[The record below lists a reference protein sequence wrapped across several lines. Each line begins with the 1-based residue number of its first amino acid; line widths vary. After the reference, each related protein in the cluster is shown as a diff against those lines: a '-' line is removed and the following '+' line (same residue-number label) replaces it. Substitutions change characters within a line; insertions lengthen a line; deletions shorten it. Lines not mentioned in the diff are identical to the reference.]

1 MTVRRNVKK
10 SAFRRPSRRLAH
22 QTLEKRQLLAADLG
36 EAAPRLVAVA
46 ANSGEN
52 FELDDNN
59 VLSVA
64 PSELTFRF
72 DGGQEL
78 DSSTLSAIRFIP
90 SGGDGS
96 FDAEDTPITPGYVGF
111 ADDGGSRIVV
121 ARFAETLPDDIYK
134 IEIAGFD
141 DTNAGIVGLR
151 NTDGVLFQPNDPL
164 DTLRPMEEIRFEVEV
179 GPRVTAVVPQ
189 PIEGVGASRVQHRD
203 QIHVYFNEDP
213 LSNPAG
219 GPVNSATSGLPVVNP
234 QFYKL
239 IFTSDT
245 VENTDDSVT
254 LPTSVEYDPLLNRA
268 VLTFSD
274 DLSELTDAAANNGS
288 ATYRLRIG
296 SGEPLPAA
304 PTPVDGSADA
314 GDLFSGATS
323 LGVNFG
329 TGTGSVVV
337 SDAAIIQAN
346 DIMPSWP
353 AAGDTVGS
361 RDTRRDPEIVGRIDT
376 NTGIDVFEYNFADL
390 YGLNP
395 QGQQRNNAITE
406 AQKQRIREVLDLYS
420 ERMGVQF
427 IETEDSGLQIVTGD
441 LRAIIINAET
451 GSGPDTSYSLFRV
464 NEADPSRGVLVFDGA
479 ESWFDD
485 YGLSPDARPS
495 FFVEAVRGVGNLLGI
510 GHLFHLPEGVGAG
523 GSSPDEVRSTTFS
536 DFYPNL
542 PVEPEFLSQSDV
554 SLGQALH
561 RPESNDVDFYSFS
574 ANVDG
579 EVRIETFA
587 QRLDGSSLLDTHLQ
601 LYRVDPATGA
611 YELVAQNGDFFSNDS
626 YIALDVEAGDYIVG
640 VSAAGNENYNG
651 EVANSGLGGLS
662 EGRYELRVT
671 FQGQGGTTITDTTG
685 TELDGDADGVAGGDF
700 NFWFQT
706 ARDTASP
713 AADEARVIYV
723 DKLGRDTNNG
733 TLGAPLQTISAAF
746 DAARPGDIVRLLP
759 NGGAD
764 NLIQTV
770 DDNVTYEIGR
780 GGTNNSVLR
789 DGSEFEVPQ
798 GVTVMIDAGAILK
811 LQSAKIS
818 VGSESVDEDRSLASL
833 QILGTPLP
841 TDDDGQPLLD
851 AAGSVFFTAYN
862 DESIG
867 VDTNPLPTSPQPGNW
882 AGIEFRND
890 FDYSE
895 GRPVWENEG
904 IFLDYASHAD
914 MKYGGGSVSA
924 SRPVVNTFTML
935 ESRPTLIYNT
945 IQFAADAA
953 MSADPDSFLET
964 NFHGPIFQRVDRFT
978 SDYDRVGPEL
988 SGNLL
993 LDNTFNGL
1001 NIRIDTP
1008 AGGQTEPMTVSGR
1021 LDDTDI
1027 VHLLSQSLLI
1037 QGQPGGPQLLENRPD
1052 VLNVTLTQTT
1062 GGTLVD
1068 GTAYD
1073 YRVTYVTAD
1082 GTESL
1087 ASLPTVMAVADAGG
1101 AIEIRNLPT
1110 APSSFAGRRLYRLNP
1125 GTMEYEFVASL
1136 DRGTTS
1142 FLDTGETRGG
1152 VLPGNGMNDTTLLP
1166 RFDARLA
1173 VDPGIVVKMLGARIE
1188 ATFGADFIA
1197 EGVDGREVIFTSRA
1211 DDTYGAGGTFDSNN
1225 DGSMLTPQPG
1235 DWSGLVFRQDAS
1247 ASLDYAQVAYGGGLS
1262 LVAGDVVDFN
1272 PIEILQADVR
1282 IAHSTIRDNADGFT
1296 TSSTRNGRG
1305 FNDESTIFVRGSQ
1318 PIIVSNTII
1327 DNEGAAIS
1335 INPDAL
1341 DYTDRLDHGRSTGP
1355 VDIVDSDHDN
1365 QGPLI
1370 DGNRLAD
1377 NGLNGLLVRSE
1388 ILTTESV
1395 WDDTDIVHIVNGE
1408 IVSMTHH
1415 IRSGLRLKS
1424 DANQS
1429 LVVKFGPNGTLVGS
1443 GRPLDITDRVGGT
1456 LQVLGQ
1462 GGFPVIMTSLAD
1474 DTVGAGFTPA
1484 GIAQTD
1490 TDNAAATPAPG
1501 DWIGLQLESYVNDRN
1516 VAFITESERA
1526 IDAAINDNAA
1536 ANDAQVVG
1544 LLARDEKSGDE
1555 TARLGF
1561 NIRGAL
1567 ANPDDQD
1574 VYRFDA
1580 AGGTE
1585 VFIDIDDTTFGLDTV
1600 VELIDVNNRVLAS
1613 SDNSF
1618 EEISDPSQLFSILP
1632 ESAVEPLY
1640 RSGTGQTESPNILDA
1655 GFRVVLD
1662 GSASTTNSYYVRVRT
1677 ADGKSSGQY
1686 QLSIRLREADEIA
1699 GSTIQLADIRYATDA
1714 ITVSGAPLH
1723 SPLAGDASE
1732 SLVYTGGGRGYDAN
1746 ATVLNWSPAIADQ
1759 LGNLMT
1765 SDRGS
1770 LVVNG
1775 EIGNSQ
1781 NVTAAARVNDLDV
1794 YQVDLFN
1801 QQLEPDVFNS
1811 EQRFVQATFDIDY
1824 ADGLGRL
1831 NTSLAVYDSTGRL
1844 ILHSRDSNVA
1854 DDQGQPTAGVDTDN
1868 LTAGS
1873 AGTADAYIGP
1883 VELPEGTYYVVVSN
1897 ASAVPEAL
1905 GQFFD
1910 PDSAHTDVRL
1920 QPINSL
1926 RRIAD
1931 DNLDGTLG
1939 WTADE
1944 PVVPLFNT
1952 GGIGDSPIVE
1962 YSLED
1967 VRLFVGLESNIG
1979 GGQEDST
1986 LVSFNPFTGTL
1997 DRLIG
2002 DWDQAHG
2009 DIAMRR
2015 DGTLYT
2021 YTTDPPEG
2029 SNYQSGN
2036 IGNYLRIS
2044 TTDASET
2051 NIGDDSLTFYRTNQG
2066 GNGVEVDT
2074 GQNSDDSTFIVEAMA
2089 FRAND
2094 NGLGNGSINNTAA
2107 INQNDRFVAI
2117 GNRRIAR
2124 DPTIPV
2130 GATENILY
2138 LMQTTSGQAT
2148 RRGSL
2153 NGQDIQYGQSPYNI
2167 RYGAAENRP
2176 EMGIVD
2182 TGNYL
2187 GNNGDGG
2194 IITGVDYLPD
2204 GPSTEMVAVTDN
2216 GGVHVF
2222 DYTVNQPALFGDL
2235 VGYNEVIPTEYY
2247 GQLEPHP
2254 EHGVTTLTFSG
2265 LEFGP
2270 RGVANG
2276 ELRNVLFATTAD
2288 GWLYA
2293 FELDAVTQSLVPSY
2307 VFYNGRSAV
2316 PLVTTTGIA
2325 SPTTTGL
2332 AFSTLEAAPWHTTT
2346 DRRNDGGHGFS
2357 DAPYD
2362 NSRLQV
2368 NNAGNSFYY
2377 GFEIDNNQANNTLE
2391 RPEGDPLGQLAPGGS
2406 HGTIISNAFSLEGYS
2421 SNDKPTVYFNYF
2433 LEVEA
2438 DDDYVPNSRNQNDAL
2453 RVFASGDDGVWHLLA
2468 TNDNY
2473 RSASGVDEYDYFA
2486 TSGIPVQEIFDD
2498 SGTWRQARIDIS
2510 PLAGNENVRLRF
2522 DFSTDGTMRAHA
2534 GSVELV
2540 AVPGDEIPDNST
2552 VVATT
2557 QTGIGTETVVLE
2569 NIVGQDIIVPDGSQL
2584 TDGDQFIVQ
2593 SPTGNVTATF
2603 REGPLA
2609 TDPLPGEI
2617 VFLPTSTADEVAQ
2630 AVVAGLPKLL
2640 RPYNDGG
2647 GRVSLLAATNVVPV
2661 GNAPIGLNT
2670 TVKLTQ
2676 TQTTIIPPEG
2686 SVLPSGETVIVTAG
2700 GTSTTMRF
2708 VFAADAVGDPEEIIF
2723 DNTFTSDQIAAAI
2736 YGRLPIEAG
2745 AYLIGNQI
2753 AFTQPANVT
2762 VQPAPTKIQWLDPI
2776 NTVEDRLTIQIPAD
2790 PAGDINNAEVI
2801 TITGPSGTQYT
2812 INFID
2817 NDFGFPGQVSKQN
2830 ADPDVVAERLWNEI
2844 NRLDVTGE
2852 LGAVLDGDTV
2862 SFFFGV
2868 DIQSEDS
2875 AFAYDVLVDPT
2886 SIQLPADPSTGIDDA
2901 EVLTI
2906 TGPTGTDYQITFDA
2920 DDDPSNDAPGV
2931 VSKGNT
2937 DPAVVAQRLLD
2948 AINDLDIDGE
2958 LDAVLVGDTVFLRSS
2973 VVVQMGGSGFVLT
2986 PQSDLLSIQVP
2997 ADPSA
3002 DINDAEVLT
3011 LTGPSGAQ
3019 YQITFDPDD
3028 DPSNDAA
3035 GVVSKDNPDPLVV
3048 AQRLFD
3054 AITAVD
3060 ANGELTPVL
3069 IGDTVFLQFGGVVQ
3083 TEDSSLVYDAVVDV
3097 SSRLQLNLTDGINL
3111 RSGEQL
3117 AVSDDNDFLTITFVE
3132 QGQISPTPFN
3142 VVYYD
3147 DTQVASDLFGDV
3159 VQLLRNADIN
3169 AYVSPDGLGVNVL
3182 ADSVPL
3188 GFFPDPPEAFIVS
3201 DPVFTQTTTTDVD
3214 TSVVPIT
3221 LPGGDRLVDGE
3232 TITLVAK
3239 NDPTAANAQTI
3250 TFVLDD
3256 GMTVAGPNEVLFLPT
3271 DTGADIAEALW
3282 EVIDPQFQ
3290 AVQST
3295 GNVLYLI
3302 YGRSASVQAGSAI
3315 VSFSPSVP
3323 GAIAVQLDSTMN
3335 SFAVADQLRISIAEG
3350 FGAVTADDGISKAT
3364 IDQYALVG
3372 GDRIRIFQTSF
3383 SSVGP
3388 YGLSTALPGDEFGE
3402 TVSTSFTATN
3412 QIRSQGAAN
3421 NEVEGV
3427 YIDDIIIGFAER
3439 GEMVLDAPT
3448 NVFDFINNP
3457 ETTRGSTQ
3465 PERPNEILVGEY
3477 SLEIRA
3483 SDEFGVPTDAAVALG
3498 LTTPAGTGRSF
3509 DTNDRLTEGAV
3520 TLFTQAGQYLQDGD
3534 TFVLYDGTNSLT
3546 FEFDDVLQP
3555 GIADGNVRV
3564 VFDASEDEP
3573 QYIAVAI
3580 RNAINS
3586 PQVQEV
3592 LDIVAA
3598 TYDSDDSNNV
3608 PGESITTGN
3617 RVELFGEDIQVNPG
3631 GGRFIRMDLVAE
3643 ETYQGRATSRTM
3655 PMVDH
3660 DTQTVTYVTVGD
3672 SLARSAVSGYVDGDT
3687 DVLVATGKIGDR
3699 VDEAINAT
3707 AFGGLP
3713 TSDTDSVRIYLSMN
3727 QVIDIDL
3734 DTFGYTKDNSF
3745 FSAELSVFDGD
3756 ETLLASANSGF
3767 APGESQ
3773 QGVFLTFTA
3782 PADGYY
3788 DIQVA
3793 SVDVVGGE
3801 YALTVRPHA
3810 ATNDLIPDRD
3820 VLIVD
3825 YQTGQT
3831 DENRERDQGQI
3842 LISGN
3847 FISHSANYGISAT
3860 AGDRGQAQVAGG
3872 AADDLARPGSAALRR
3887 NVNPESQI
3895 PGAVLT
3901 NNVVYDSGVGGI
3913 LFAGGTQNAGQSPAP
3928 VSYGRIVNNT
3938 VVGNGSGS
3946 GITVESSAAPTL
3958 LNNVV
3963 TNFATGID
3971 VDASSEN
3978 AGTVIGA
3985 NAFQDN
3991 GTNATV
3997 PLSAQSI
4004 VIPSGTPVFADPARE
4019 IYIPAMGSQ
4028 IIDSSVAEL
4037 ADRSDL
4043 FLTVKEPSGISPSPI
4058 IAPGFDAYGQ
4068 PRIDDPT
4075 VSSPGGVGGNVFID
4089 RGAID
4094 RSDSTRPIAVLT
4106 TPQDAI
4112 GSIVPDGDGDPD
4124 ESFVRLA
4131 MGTVEFF
4138 ELQLLDE
4145 NGTGP
4150 DGATITEE
4158 SVLLTENGRR
4168 LIPGVDFTFGYS
4180 DNSRTIRLT
4189 PLAGLWNPDAV
4200 YEITLNNSERIAY
4213 DAPAGNQ
4220 ITDGD
4225 QLVIT
4230 DASGNESVF
4239 EFESGYVLNIPTP
4252 KSVSVGAPAD
4262 FQDGDFFTISA
4273 PDGTSQRFEF
4283 NKAGAVQTGNVE
4295 IDISTAG
4302 TVVGVRDAILAALSD
4317 PAIITMLDIAPV
4329 AVGQSDIQLG
4339 FTSNHAISG
4348 TVAGLTI
4355 FGSDQAV
4362 EDGDI
4367 FSYTGNGNTV
4377 NFELTFDDDP
4387 VAGTNVAVR
4396 LERTDTPDEM
4406 AAKIA
4411 AVVAAQ
4417 PLGLDGAQAIGDGSI
4432 LLGGTAQDSLSIGN
4446 IAIQTIGMAGVTG
4459 SLMITVPS
4467 GTTGSAVNG
4476 QTFTVTNG
4484 TLSETFQLNTDP
4496 NATSANRLVTFDAAA
4511 TANEIAAVIA
4521 SEIGIAFTGTLSPTA
4536 NGNVIALGEQ
4546 AAIPPAG
4553 QSQVSAS
4560 VDVGT
4565 SALVVDGVSGG
4576 AIPVRF
4582 LPTADFSP
4590 LAVAAT
4596 LVEAVRLSPLDSE
4609 TFSPGGGTILFS
4621 QTESIIGIGSDGQPV
4636 DVASIV
4642 PAVSDLA
4649 GNPVAPNRDNQE
4661 TRFTIIMPEVKFDF
4675 GDAPQSG
4682 GLSYP
4687 TMLDVNGARHALTNT
4702 TSVILGSLIDSEPDG
4717 QPSPGAD
4724 DDRLP
4729 VAVTQS
4735 DSLFA
4740 ITDLGDGTTE
4750 MELVQAPAGR
4760 ETLTVN
4766 IDGTVFTL
4774 EFIRVVDNPT
4784 GNNLPVVFADGESL
4798 SSIATKTFTVI
4809 RGQLDSF
4816 GGSVVGSIG
4825 DPDDAIFSLTAID
4838 DEDGV
4843 STGTFT
4849 ALNGDVLT
4857 VFATPGSSGTL
4868 TADEVVGFLNK
4879 ADSAGTPIAI
4889 TVTGTGLLDGWID
4902 FNADGDFND
4911 DGEQIFRSEPVTT
4924 GVNSLTVQVPMTA
4937 IEGETW
4943 MRLRVSDSGNLGP
4956 DGVSVGG
4963 EVEDYEVSVR
4973 SIAPAMPVDDS
4984 YLGMLDEDNTLEI
4997 TDQASGLLINDT
5009 NLDTQLLPVGAFI
5022 VDQPANG
5029 VVEMIDPFAG
5039 TFRYT
5044 PNQDFNGTDTF
5055 TYRLGTQEMVGDA
5068 VLAASPTATVTI
5080 DVQPVNDDPV
5090 FDAQTMLELL
5100 ERDVADDTITI
5111 PGVITNA
5118 AAGPPTAEDE
5128 LANQTVTLSI
5138 VGVTETPGLMQTAT
5152 QITQDGD
5159 LIVDPAP
5166 NAYGTAEYVIQ
5177 VSDGIVDLTTT
5188 VTVVVQPVND
5198 PPQIDP
5204 SVAGQSDM
5212 AGPDDQYSV
5221 SAVDGSITY
5230 TLSEDNSADPNSDS
5244 FFIPLQQDGSA
5255 AGYARIGLMDVFV
5268 AGPPN
5273 ELANLP
5279 GGNQIL
5285 ELDRI
5290 DLTTARGGTLT
5301 PVADGGQII
5310 GFNYVPPVD
5319 LNSDVVQFDQFTYDV
5334 IDDNPNGGE
5343 TYSLDQGMLVEDRLT
5358 ASNTVLLV
5366 LNPVNDAPQFNLPQ
5380 GLVQVEEDSTRRVFN
5395 NFATG
5400 IAAASP
5406 VTAFDEI
5413 DAISGQNVFF
5423 ELTPLDFNTADMA
5436 DFFSEAPMIS
5446 AGGDL
5451 VFQPAAD
5458 VFGSFDFDVVL
5469 FDDGA
5474 DDPSRGDINRS
5485 AAMTLTIEILP
5496 INDPPKLVDP
5506 NQPLSYMVDED
5517 GSIEIPVGGDGITMG
5532 MLDQFVVG
5540 PANEAADIAPE
5551 VGGNQTLALA
5561 RPYPIAT
5568 AAGGTLTPVLDGSNE
5583 VVALRYT
5590 PRENFTGADSFIYT
5604 VTDDGQTAVAGGPV
5618 VDDPRIAAGN
5628 VLLTVNP
5635 INDPPQFSLGDDIVV
5650 DEDAGTVTVSDWA
5663 TNVQAGPTSA
5673 SDEVNGTATVDPQVV
5688 SFMITQVST
5697 TNENLFNGSVTA
5709 TVNGTNGEL
5718 VFTPADDQS
5727 GTATFEV
5734 KLTDDGGTDNGGIDT
5749 SEVRTFTITVNPVND
5764 PPTYTPGTDVTVDE
5778 DSGAYNEPWATDI
5791 SPGPADESSQT
5802 VSFVVE
5808 TPTQSQSLFASL
5820 PQISPDGTLQF
5831 TPADDAAGV
5840 VDLTVR
5846 AIDSDGAEAASTTL
5860 TITITPVNDVPIA
5873 VADELD
5879 HNEDSILTI
5888 PSSVLLANDIDVD
5901 PTDTLT
5907 VVLPESSFTSNGAQL
5922 TYNSTTGDITYDPTD
5937 ASLLQQLAE
5946 GQTLFDTFTYQVIDS
5961 AGATSQPVTVTIDVE
5976 GRNDA
5981 PVLVPDNPSLNQ
5993 DGPTVITPLVND
6005 FDIDGAIDPSSIE
6018 ITSQPSFG
6026 SLEVRPNGT
6035 IIYTPFAG
6043 TSGTDSFTYTVADES
6058 GLRSQPATITL
6069 GLNVAP
6075 IANNDRAVTYWN
6087 ETINI
6092 DLIDNDVDNDGLID
6106 PESLSIVTSPAFGQ
6120 VSVNTDGTVD
6130 YIPADGFVGND
6141 SFQYTV
6147 SDEAGFVSNTALVS
6161 VQVIASRLQNQT
6173 EFNDVNDDGFI
6184 TAIDALLI
6192 INELERAGGGPIA
6205 VEPDDVP
6212 PPYYDVSGDR
6222 FITAFDSLLVINH
6235 LNRTGGGS
6243 VAGEGESSASV
6254 APLRVDSAQSVTAPV
6269 GDVVAA
6275 TTETVTDR
6283 VVGSAQYDVVEDS
6296 VLGLIAVAS
6305 DDDDED
6311 SVDAID
6317 AALADLL

>member
-134 IEIAGFD
+134 VEIAGFD

-274 DLSELTDAAANNGS
+274 DLSELTDAAGNNGS

-304 PTPVDGSADA
+304 PTAVDGSSDA

-376 NTGIDVFEYNFADL
+376 NTGIDVYEYNFADL

-420 ERMGVQF
+420 QRMGVQF

-851 AAGSVFFTAYN
+851 AAGSVFFTSYN

-1087 ASLPTVMAVADAGG
+1087 ASLPTVLAVADAGG
-1101 AIEIRNLPT
+1101 SIEIRNLPT

-1125 GTMEYEFVASL
+1125 GTMEYEFVAAL

-1173 VDPGIVVKMLGARIE
+1173 IDPGIVVKMLGARIE

-1296 TSSTRNGRG
+1296 SNSTRNGRG

-1408 IVSMTHH
+1408 IISMTHH

-1424 DANQS
+1424 DADQS

-1640 RSGTGQTESPNILDA
+1640 RSGIGQTESPNILDA

-1811 EQRFVQATFDIDY
+1811 EQRYVQATFDIDY
-1824 ADGLGRL
+1824 ADGLGRV

-1854 DDQGQPTAGVDTDN
+1854 DDQGQPTAGVDTEN

-1910 PDSAHTDVRL
+1910 PDSAHTNVRL

-1952 GGIGDSPIVE
+1952 GGVGDSPIVE

-2066 GNGVEVDT
+2066 GNGVEVDN

-2138 LMQTTSGQAT
+2138 LMQTTTGQAT

-2153 NGQDIQYGQSPYNI
+2153 NGQDIQYGQAPYNI

-2276 ELRNVLFATTAD
+2276 ALRNVLFATTAD

-2316 PLVTTTGIA
+2316 PLVTATGIA

-2357 DAPYD
+2357 DVPYD

-2377 GFEIDNNQANNTLE
+2377 GFEIDNSQPNNTLE
-2391 RPEGDPLGQLAPGGS
+2391 RPEGDALGQLAPGGS

-2438 DDDYVPNSRNQNDAL
+2438 DDDYVPNTRNQNDAL

-2569 NIVGQDIIVPDGSQL
+2569 NIVGQDIVVPDGSQL

-2603 REGPLA
+2603 RQGPLA

-2647 GRVSLLAATNVVPV
+2647 GRVSLLAATNVIPL
-2661 GNAPIGLNT
+2661 GNTPIGLNT
-2670 TVKLTQ
+2670 TVKLDNTFDSIVAASGERLASGESIDVSIGGN
-2676 TQTTIIPPEG
+2676 TTTI
-2686 SVLPSGETVIVTAG
+2686 TFVTAAE
-2700 GTSTTMRF
+2700 STGVT
-2708 VFAADAVGDPEEIIF
+2708 GEIIF
-2723 DNTFTSDQIAAAI
+2723 DGTETADEIAAAI
-2736 YGRLPIEAG
+2736 YAELSFETG
-2745 AYLIGNQI
+2745 AYLDAERVI
-2753 AFTQPANVT
+2753 FTQPVT
-2762 VQPAPTKIQWLDPI
+2762 IAVNPSTTKIVVVDPL
-2776 NTVEDRLTIQIPAD
+2776 TVSEGRMTVQIPAD
-2790 PAGDINNAEVI
+2790 PAADINNDEFLR
-2801 TITGPSGTQYT
+2801 ITGPSGTEYV
-2812 INFID
+2812 ID
-2817 NDFGFPGQVSKQN
+2817 FQDDDFPFNQPGVVYKQN
-2830 ADPDVVAERLWNEI
+2830 GNELLVAERLFNAI
-2844 NRLDVTGE
+2844 NGLDVTGE
-2852 LGAVLDGDTV
+2852 LGAILDGDTV
-2862 SFFFGV
+2862 SVFATTITQ
-2868 DIQSEDS
+2868 DEDS
-2875 AFAYDVLVDPT
+2875 QFTYATV
-2886 SIQLPADPSTGIDDA
+2886 
-2901 EVLTI
+2901 
-2906 TGPTGTDYQITFDA
+2906 TD
-2920 DDDPSNDAPGV
+2920 
-2931 VSKGNT
+2931 
-2937 DPAVVAQRLLD
+2937 
-2948 AINDLDIDGE
+2948 
-2958 LDAVLVGDTVFLRSS
+2958 
-2973 VVVQMGGSGFVLT
+2973 
-2986 PQSDLLSIQVP
+2986 
-2997 ADPSA
+2997 
-3002 DINDAEVLT
+3002 
-3011 LTGPSGAQ
+3011 
-3019 YQITFDPDD
+3019 
-3028 DPSNDAA
+3028 
-3035 GVVSKDNPDPLVV
+3035 
-3048 AQRLFD
+3048 
-3054 AITAVD
+3054 
-3060 ANGELTPVL
+3060 
-3069 IGDTVFLQFGGVVQ
+3069 
-3083 TEDSSLVYDAVVDV
+3083 TE
-3097 SSRLQLNLTDGINL
+3097 SRLQIQIPDAVDL

-3117 AVSDDNDFLTITFVE
+3117 LVSDGTDSVVLTFVE
-3132 QGQISPTPFN
+3132 QGQIPPTAFN
-3142 VVYYD
+3142 LVYFD
-3147 DTQVASDLFGDV
+3147 DSQTGADLFDSV
-3159 VQLLRNADIN
+3159 IQLLRGADIN
-3169 AYVSPDGLGVNVL
+3169 AYQSPDGLGVNVVV
-3182 ADSVPL
+3182 D
-3188 GFFPDPPEAFIVS
+3188 PDPDLGLTDPPVAFITT
-3201 DPVFTQTTTTDVD
+3201 DPVYTSLDTDDVD

-3221 LPGGDRLVDGE
+3221 VPGGDRLVDGE

-3256 GMTVAGPNEVLFLPT
+3256 GMTMAGPNEVLFLPT

-3372 GDRIRIFQTSF
+3372 GNRIRIFQTSF

-3483 SDEFGVPTDAAVALG
+3483 SDEFGVPTDAAVGLG
-3498 LTTPAGTGRSF
+3498 LTSPAGTGRSF

-3573 QYIAVAI
+3573 QYVAVAI
-3580 RNAINS
+3580 RNAINT

-3660 DTQTVTYVTVGD
+3660 DTQTVTYVNVGD
-3672 SLARSAVSGYVDGDT
+3672 SLARSAVSGYVNGDT

-3699 VDEAINAT
+3699 VDEAINGT

-3745 FSAELSVFDGD
+3745 FLAELSVFDGD

-3793 SVDVVGGE
+3793 TIDVVGGE

-3971 VDASSEN
+3971 VDASSEA

-4200 YEITLNNSERIAY
+4200 YEITLNNSERVAY
-4213 DAPAGNQ
+4213 DAPAGNE

-4252 KSVSVGAPAD
+4252 KSVSVGAPSD
-4262 FQDGDFFTISA
+4262 FQDGAFFTITA

-4546 AAIPPAG
+4546 PAIPPAG

-4565 SALVVDGVSGG
+4565 STLVVDGVSGG

-4621 QTESIIGIGSDGQPV
+4621 QTESIIGIGADGQPV

-4729 VAVTQS
+4729 MAVTQS
-4735 DSLFA
+4735 DSLFTIA
-4740 ITDLGDGTTE
+4740 DLGDGTTE
-4750 MELVQAPAGR
+4750 LELVQAPAGR

-4816 GGSVVGSIG
+4816 GGSVVGDIG
-4825 DPDDAIFSLTAID
+4825 DPDDAIFRLTAID

-4973 SIAPAMPVDDS
+4973 SIAPATPVDDS

-5128 LANQTVTLSI
+5128 LANQTLTLSI

-5177 VSDGIVDLTTT
+5177 ISDGIVDLTTT

-5423 ELTPLDFNTADMA
+5423 ELTPQDFNPADMA

-5451 VFQPAAD
+5451 VFRPAAD
-5458 VFGSFDFDVVL
+5458 VFGSFEFDVVL

-5474 DDPSRGDINRS
+5474 NDPSRGDINQS

-5496 INDPPKLVDP
+5496 INDPPMLVDP
-5506 NQPLSYMVDED
+5506 NQPLAYTVDED
-5517 GSIEIPVGGDGITMG
+5517 GSIEIPVGGDGITTG
-5532 MLDQFVVG
+5532 MLDQFFVG

-5568 AAGGTLTPVLDGSNE
+5568 AAGGTLTPVLDSSNE
-5583 VVALRYT
+5583 IVALRYT

-5635 INDPPQFSLGDDIVV
+5635 INDPPQFSLGDDVVV

-5697 TNENLFNGSVTA
+5697 TNENLFDGSVTA

-5734 KLTDDGGTDNGGIDT
+5734 KLMDDGGTDNGGIDT
-5749 SEVRTFTITVNPVND
+5749 SEVRTFTITVNPIND
-5764 PPTYTPGTDVTVDE
+5764 PPTYTPGTDVTVNE

-5873 VADELD
+5873 VADELE

-5907 VVLPESSFTSNGAQL
+5907 VVLPASSFTSNGARL

-6069 GLNVAP
+6069 GLNVPP

-6092 DLIDNDVDNDGLID
+6092 DLVDNDVDNDGLID

-6317 AALADLL
+6317 AALTDLL